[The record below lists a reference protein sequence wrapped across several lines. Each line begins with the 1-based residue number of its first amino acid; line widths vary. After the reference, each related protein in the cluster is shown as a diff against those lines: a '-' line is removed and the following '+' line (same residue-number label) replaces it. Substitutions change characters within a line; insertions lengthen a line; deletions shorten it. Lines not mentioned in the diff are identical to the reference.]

1 MYVFLIYASRTLLK
15 NIFSRELGYA
25 NGAIETRI
33 VNLVE
38 GENFNP
44 EFIKIV
50 SFATIGLWSK
60 YSKLLQNPHAT
71 LPTLVADGKV
81 YKSTVEVV
89 NYLLDNAPKPAGK
102 ASGTDLIEQVHRDDI
117 DPNFALLLSV
127 SRLFAF
133 VASKY

>member
-1 MYVFLIYASRTLLK
+1 MWAAAPALAMYVFLIYASRTLLK

-50 SFATIGLWSK
+50 SFATIGL
-60 YSKLLQNPHAT
+60 
-71 LPTLVADGKV
+71 
-81 YKSTVEVV
+81 
-89 NYLLDNAPKPAGK
+89 
-102 ASGTDLIEQVHRDDI
+102 
-117 DPNFALLLSV
+117 
-127 SRLFAF
+127 
-133 VASKY
+133 